1 MTPMLKPSL
10 ALRKRSKRKPTHP
23 EGAPSPARWL
33 LLIHQIPPKPD
44 YLRVKIGRRLQRVG
58 AVAIKNSV
66 YVLPRSPDSHE
77 DFQWIVREIEEG
89 GGEAFVSEA
98 SLVGEGL
105 TDDAVRARFDA
116 ARNEGYREILADANA
131 LIKAAR
137 QRAPRSTRGTGG
149 PKSGKRWPGLEHELA
164 KLRRRYESASAI
176 DFFGA
181 SEQARVAAVL
191 AEIQKQARRHAA
203 EVSKRPASRSLDG
216 TTWVT
221 RRDIHVDRIASAW
234 LIRRFIDRRP
244 SFRFVD
250 PNRYVQRKGELRFD
264 MFEAEYTHVGDACT
278 FETLVSNFIPDNAAL
293 REIAEIVHDVD
304 CKDGKFRREEASGVA
319 RMIAGIVAL
328 SAQDE
333 DRVDQGV
340 ALFDTIYAAFGGEQS
355 K

>member
-1 MTPMLKPSL
+1 MPKASHV
-10 ALRKRSKRKPTHP
+10 RKGSKRKPAQP
-23 EGAPSPARWL
+23 ASGPPPARWL

-66 YVLPRSPDSHE
+66 YVLPPSPDAHE

-116 ARNEGYREILADANA
+116 ARNEEYLQILAEAKA
-131 LIKAAR
+131 LMKGLREHAAKAAR
-137 QRAPRSTRGTGG
+137 DVPKARAKATA
-149 PKSGKRWPGLEHELA
+149 PGVEHELA

-181 SEQARVAAVL
+181 PQQRAVAEAL
-191 AEIQKQARRHAA
+191 ANIQDQLRR
-203 EVSKRPASRSLDG
+203 RASHERERRRKSSVDG
-216 TTWVT
+216 ATWVT
-221 RRDIHVDRIASAW
+221 RRDVHVDRIASAW

-250 PNRYVQRKGELRFD
+250 PTRYTHRQGELRFD

-278 FETLVSNFIPDNAAL
+278 FETLVSTFVPDDGAL

-304 CKDGKFRREEASGVA
+304 CKDGKFRRDEAAGLA
-319 RMIAGIVAL
+319 RMIAGTAAL
-328 SAQDE
+328 HAKDE
-333 DRVDQGV
+333 DRIEHG
-340 ALFDTIYAAFGGEQS
+340 AGLFDALYAALGARPA